1 MLWSLLPYTT
11 HEVYVLPMRR
21 FCHFVVYSD
30 SDACPLRNRD
40 KQVSFYCSAQFSEL
54 LHAEKIRRGLSI
66 QEMIIK
72 ALTEYLQR
80 PTADDLRQFAAQENA
95 AAQKLRKTGHVDFG
109 ELPPRFDMQRF
120 IDLCVK
126 YFQRMPK
133 AKRQV
138 LEEFIMLDLKHYGSS
153 RLKQKD

>member
-1 MLWSLLPYTT
+1 M
-11 HEVYVLPMRR
+11 
-21 FCHFVVYSD
+21 
-30 SDACPLRNRD
+30 RNRD

-66 QEMIIK
+66 QEMVIK
-72 ALTEYLQR
+72 ALTEYFQR
-80 PTADDLRQFAAQENA
+80 PTAEDLRQFAVQEQA
-95 AAQKLRKTGHVDFG
+95 AAQKLRKTGQIDFS

-133 AKRQV
+133 AKRKL